1 MEKTGFE
8 VICGAA
14 TTPAVKEWVKA
25 KTEGCSVNIY
35 VTGEP
40 FLLRRTPRDAAMLVC
55 SLPLNSTKRW
65 ALDAMDTCV
74 THASLVHDVT
84 ETNC

>member
-1 MEKTGFE
+1 MGRQHQGRDRPGVCQVPEGSGEERKMEEPGFE

-40 FLLRRTPRDAAMLVC
+40 FLLRT
-55 SLPLNSTKRW
+55 
-65 ALDAMDTCV
+65 
-74 THASLVHDVT
+74 
-84 ETNC
+84 